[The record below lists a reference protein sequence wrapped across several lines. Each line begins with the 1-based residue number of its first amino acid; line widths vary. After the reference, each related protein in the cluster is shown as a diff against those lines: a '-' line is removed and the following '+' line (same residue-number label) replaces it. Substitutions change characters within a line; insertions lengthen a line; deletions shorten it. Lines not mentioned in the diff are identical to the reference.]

1 MYLTVDFITTTVAS
15 GIISQKS
22 KFSGSRRPS
31 WPFTFA
37 EPITDNLRRT
47 QGGIFSLWPQWE
59 ETGQPAAWRHSEI
72 LARGLVSHGESPGTQ
87 LVNQC
92 WSGRGLVEHY
102 PRKGY
107 AESCDKKPAS
117 ARWKVSAFI
126 IGCSSL
132 WPVVPKIQSDCRRK
146 KNNER
151 RKMGADRVLFLAM
164 TRDSLVT
171 LPVVWRTL

>member
-15 GIISQKS
+15 GIISQNS

-47 QGGIFSLWPQWE
+47 QGGIFSLWSQWE

-72 LARGLVSHGESPGTQ
+72 LARGLVSHGESPGTH
-87 LVNQC
+87 LVNQ
-92 WSGRGLVEHY
+92 WISVGQDVVWLNIIPERVIQSLVI
-102 PRKGY
+102 RKLLVLLL
-107 AESCDKKPAS
+107 E
-117 ARWKVSAFI
+117 VI

-132 WPVVPKIQSDCRRK
+132 WPVVPKIQSDHRRK
-146 KNNER
+146 RTNER
-151 RKMGADRVLFLAM
+151 SKIGVDRVLFPAM

-171 LPVVWRTL
+171 LPVVWRTV

>member
-1 MYLTVDFITTTVAS
+1 MDFITTTVAS
-15 GIISQKS
+15 GIISQYS

-37 EPITDNLRRT
+37 EPITDNLRWTRG
-47 QGGIFSLWPQWE
+47 GGIFSLWPHWE
-59 ETGQPAAWRHSEI
+59 KSGQLAPWRHSEI
-72 LARGLVSHGESPGTQ
+72 LSRGLVSHGESPGTH
-87 LVNQC
+87 LDNQC
-92 WSGRGLVEHY
+92 WSGRGLVEYY

-107 AESCDKKPAS
+107 IESCDKKA
-117 ARWKVSAFI
+117 AGAQWKVSAFI

-146 KNNER
+146 KTNER
-151 RKMGADRVLFLAM
+151 GKMGADWALFPAM